1 MPGLTKNKMPKPII
15 RPFAFN
21 DETIENTY
29 GFSILTVGIDLTRF
43 LKNPVMLSDH
53 YNSNWNVIGK
63 WFDVKKSGS
72 VLSGLPDFDTEDTD
86 TALIAGKVER
96 GYINACSMGIIFD
109 RENLTVIDGKVIL
122 TKCELV
128 EVSIVPVPSNA
139 NAVRLMH
146 SDGKVMDEKEI
157 QELSLSVIPG
167 IKNPELNLNI
177 HNMKKIVL
185 SIATLMAL
193 GFEDQP
199 TDGLDV
205 SAVDAK
211 VLGLAKQVQNLTTEN
226 DSLKLAAKTAKE
238 AQETE
243 AKSRISTK
251 VDLAI
256 TKGQI
261 KADQKEEMV
270 NLGITS
276 EKALDTVIGSIPQK
290 QNFNAGLVVPLG
302 NASIEVKTM
311 DEFEKLSHEQKLS
324 FKESSPEAYKKLFN
338 Q

>member
-1 MPGLTKNKMPKPII
+1 MPKPVIK
-15 RPFAFN
+15 PFVFN

-29 GFSILTVGIDLTRF
+29 GFSILTAGIDLKRF
-43 LKNPVMLSDH
+43 TKNPVMLSDH
-53 YNSNWNVIGK
+53 WNSNWNVIGK
-63 WFDVKKSGS
+63 WFDVKKDK
-72 VLSGLPDFDTEDTD
+72 GLLHGMPDFDTDDSD

-109 RENLTVIDGKVIL
+109 HENLKIIDDKVVL

-167 IKNPELNLNI
+167 IKNPELNLNQD
-177 HNMKKIVL
+177 NMKKIVL

-193 GFEDQP
+193 GFDDQP
-199 TDGLDV
+199 ADGLDASTV
-205 SAVDAK
+205 ESK
-211 VLGLAKQVQNLTTEN
+211 VLGLAKQVQKLTTEN

-238 AQETE
+238 KQEAE
-243 AKSRISTK
+243 AKLRISTK

-256 TKGQI
+256 TKGQF

-270 NLGITS
+270 NLGIAS
-276 EKALDTVIGSIPQK
+276 ESALDTVIGSIPTK
-290 QNFNAGLVVPLG
+290 QNFSAGINVQTG
-302 NASIEVKTM
+302 NGGTEIKTM
-311 DEFEKLSHEQKLS
+311 DEFEKLGHEQKLS
-324 FKESSPEAYKKLFN
+324 FKEQNPEAYKKLFN

>member
-1 MPGLTKNKMPKPII
+1 MSKKPIK
-15 RPFAFN
+15 PFVFN

-29 GFSILTVGIDLTRF
+29 GFSILTAGIDLTRF
-43 LKNPVMLSDH
+43 SKNPVMLSDH
-53 YNSNWNVIGK
+53 WNSNWNVIGK
-63 WFDVKKSGS
+63 WFDVKKDATILQGM
-72 VLSGLPDFDTEDTD
+72 PDFDTEDSD

-109 RENLTVIDGKVIL
+109 RENLSVVGGKVIL

-167 IKNPELNLNI
+167 IKNPEINLNQD
-177 HNMKKIVL
+177 NMKKIVL

-193 GFEDQP
+193 GYKDQP
-199 TDGLDV
+199 ADGLDM
-205 SAVDAK
+205 SEVDSK
-211 VLGLAKQVQNLTTEN
+211 VLGLSRQVAELTTEN

-238 AQETE
+238 KQEAE
-243 AKSRISTK
+243 ARLRIGSK

-256 TKGQI
+256 TTGQI
-261 KADQKEEMV
+261 KADQKEKMIT
-270 NLGITS
+270 LGITS
-276 EKALDTVIGSIPQK
+276 EEALDTVIGSIPQK
-290 QNFNAGLVVPLG
+290 RTFNIGINTPTETG
-302 NASIEVKTM
+302 GTEVKTM

-324 FKESSPEAYKKLFN
+324 FKESQPEAYKKLFN

>member
-1 MPGLTKNKMPKPII
+1 MPKPII

-29 GFSILTVGIDLTRF
+29 GFSILTAGIDLTRF

-72 VLSGLPDFDTEDTD
+72 ILSGLPDFDTEDND

-146 SDGKVMDEKEI
+146 ADGKIMDEKEI

-177 HNMKKIVL
+177 DNMKKIVL

-193 GFEDQP
+193 GYKDQP

-205 SAVDAK
+205 SDVETK
-211 VLGLAKQVQNLTTEN
+211 VLGLSNQVNTLTTEN
-226 DSLKLAAKTAKE
+226 DSLKLTAKTAKE
-238 AQETE
+238 AQEKETKTRVE
-243 AKSRISTK
+243 TK

-261 KADQKEEMV
+261 LADEKEEMV

-276 EKALDTVIGSIPQK
+276 EKALDKVIGSIPEK
-290 QNFNAGLVVPLG
+290 KNFSAGVKTPTGSGAVD
-302 NASIEVKTM
+302 VKTM
-311 DEFEKLSHEQKLS
+311 EDFQKLS
-324 FKESSPEAYKKLFN
+324 LDGQLAFKNDNPEEYKKIVG
-338 Q
+338 

>member
-1 MPGLTKNKMPKPII
+1 MPKPII
-15 RPFAFN
+15 KPFAFN

-29 GFSILTVGIDLTRF
+29 GFSILTSGIDLTRF
-43 LKNPVMLSDH
+43 KKNPVMLSDH

-63 WFDVKKSGS
+63 WFDVKKDGS
-72 VLSGLPDFDTEDTD
+72 ILSGLPDFDTEDTD
-86 TALIAGKVER
+86 TAVIAGKVER

-109 RENLTVIDGKVIL
+109 RENLNVVAGKVIL

-146 SDGKVMDEKEI
+146 ADGKLMEEKEI

-177 HNMKKIVL
+177 DNMKKIIL
-185 SIATLMAL
+185 SVATLMAL
-193 GFEDQP
+193 GFKDQP
-199 TDGLDV
+199 TDGHDV
-205 SAVDAK
+205 SDVETK
-211 VLGLAKQVQNLTTEN
+211 VVGLSSQVTSLASEN
-226 DSLKLAAKTAKE
+226 EALKLAAKTAKE
-238 AQETE
+238 AQQAAT
-243 AKSRISTK
+243 KTRIESK

-270 NLGITS
+270 TLGITA
-276 EKALDTVIGSIPQK
+276 ENALDTMLTAIPEK
-290 QNFNAGLVVPLG
+290 QNFSLG
-302 NASIEVKTM
+302 VKTPNGNGAPEVKTAE
-311 DEFEKLSHEQKLS
+311 DFQKLS
-324 FKESSPEAYKKLFN
+324 LEQQLAFKTDNPDAYKALFL
-338 Q
+338 

>member
-1 MPGLTKNKMPKPII
+1 MPKPII

-29 GFSILTVGIDLTRF
+29 GFSIVTSGIDLTRF

-63 WFDVKKSGS
+63 WFDVKKDGS

-86 TALIAGKVER
+86 TAVIAGKVER

-109 RENLTVIDGKVIL
+109 RENLTVTAGKVIL

-146 SDGKVMDEKEI
+146 ADGKPMEEKEI

-177 HNMKKIVL
+177 DNMKKIIL
-185 SIATLMAL
+185 SVATLMAL
-193 GFEDQP
+193 GFKEQP
-199 TDGLDV
+199 TDGHDV
-205 SAVDAK
+205 ADVEAK
-211 VLGLAKQVQNLTTEN
+211 VLGLSGQVNTLTIEN
-226 DSLKLAAKTAKE
+226 EALKLSAKTAKE
-238 AQETE
+238 AQEAET
-243 AKSRISTK
+243 KTRIDTK

-270 NLGITS
+270 MLGVTS
-276 EKALDTVIGSIPQK
+276 EKALDTMFGAIPEK
-290 QNFNAGLVVPLG
+290 KTLGAGINVPTG
-302 NASIEVKTM
+302 TGATTVATM
-311 DEFEKLSHEQKLS
+311 EDFQKLS
-324 FKESSPEAYKKLFN
+324 LDAQLAFKNDNPEEYKKIVG
-338 Q
+338 